1 MAADGRRVNELA
13 TGVWSLGQKQGG
25 HVHAFLLEAGGE
37 LTLVD
42 TLYDTDGHRILE
54 AISSLG
60 HSPSDLR
67 HIVLT
72 HAHRSHLG
80 GVAALKRASGARILA
95 HEWEA
100 DIVAGEREA
109 QRVTLVPHRPLR
121 AYFPLQVGLALGLG
135 KHPPCPPDATVE
147 EQDAIGPLRV
157 VYAPGH
163 SPGHLAFVWPERR
176 LLIAGDAVSTW
187 PYLGAGWPAFNLNQA
202 QHRESLRHLA
212 SFEPEVVCVGHG
224 EPIQQGAADRLH
236 EVAEAA

>member
-60 HSPSDLR
+60 RSPSDLR

-95 HEWEA
+95 HE
-100 DIVAGEREA
+100 
-109 QRVTLVPHRPLR
+109 
-121 AYFPLQVGLALGLG
+121 
-135 KHPPCPPDATVE
+135 
-147 EQDAIGPLRV
+147 
-157 VYAPGH
+157 
-163 SPGHLAFVWPERR
+163 
-176 LLIAGDAVSTW
+176 
-187 PYLGAGWPAFNLNQA
+187 
-202 QHRESLRHLA
+202 
-212 SFEPEVVCVGHG
+212 
-224 EPIQQGAADRLH
+224 
-236 EVAEAA
+236 

>member
-1 MAADGRRVNELA
+1 MNELT

-54 AISSLG
+54 IASLG
-60 HSPSDLR
+60 RSPSDLR
-67 HIVLT
+67 QIVLT

-80 GVAALKRASGARILA
+80 GVAALKRASGARVLA

-135 KHPPCPPDATVE
+135 KHPPCPRRV
-147 EQDAIGPLRV
+147 LR
-157 VYAPGH
+157 
-163 SPGHLAFVWPERR
+163 RR
-176 LLIAGDAVSTW
+176 
-187 PYLGAGWPAFNLNQA
+187 
-202 QHRESLRHLA
+202 
-212 SFEPEVVCVGHG
+212 
-224 EPIQQGAADRLH
+224 
-236 EVAEAA
+236 